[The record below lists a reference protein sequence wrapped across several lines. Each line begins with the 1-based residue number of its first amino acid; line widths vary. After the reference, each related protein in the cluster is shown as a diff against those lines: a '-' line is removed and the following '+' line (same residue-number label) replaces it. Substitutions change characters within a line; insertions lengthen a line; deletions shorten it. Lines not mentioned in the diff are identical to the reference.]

1 MSMGFASDWLEKRA
15 VFPEFINEAPHAN
28 TGIIVIVPAYNEP
41 GIAVMLDSLLFCDKP
56 ACEVEVI
63 IVVNAPSDA
72 NADSIRNNEDCIKN
86 IEGWKKRNQDCFFQL
101 FSLNIVKPDFRDW
114 GVGLARKTG
123 MDEAVRRFN
132 RIGKSDGV
140 IVNLDADCLV
150 AKNYLVSLNNELLIN
165 SQRSA
170 CSIYFEH
177 QRGNDDRLDEF
188 ITWYELHLRYFLQG
202 IKFAGFPF
210 AFHTVGSSIAVKA
223 ISYIKAGGMNRRQAG
238 EDFYFIQKL
247 VPAGGY
253 FSLSTTVVYPSA
265 RASSRVPFGTGATI
279 SRLTADKSVE
289 LLSYNVQAFKELHSL
304 FSSIESFFMS
314 GDQDVESGYYNLPHG
329 FRSFIDINEWTEKIA
344 ELKGNTSG
352 LQSFRKRFFG
362 WFNMFKIVKY
372 LNLVHQNTFTKVSI
386 SKSAGEL
393 INVLG
398 LNYNSTDPGE
408 LLGFYRA
415 LEKNT

>member
-1 MSMGFASDWLEKRA
+1 MGFASDWLEKRA

-28 TGIIVIVPAYNEP
+28 TGIIVIVPAYNEL
-41 GIAVMLDSLLFCDKP
+41 GIEVMLDSLLLCDKP
-56 ACEVEVI
+56 QCEVDVI

-72 NADSIRNNEDCIKN
+72 CAEIISNNEDCVKN
-86 IEGWKKRNQDCFFQL
+86 IEGWKKRNHDCFFRL
-101 FSLNIVKPDFRDW
+101 FSFNIQKPDFRDW

-132 RIGKSDGV
+132 QIGRPDGV

-150 AKNYLVSLNNELLIN
+150 AKNYFVSINNELLIN

-177 QRGNDDRLDEF
+177 QKGNDDRLDEF
-188 ITWYELHLRYFLQG
+188 ITWYELHLRFFLQG

-253 FSLSTTVVYPSA
+253 FALNTTVVYPSA
-265 RASSRVPFGTGATI
+265 RVSSRVPFGTGATI
-279 SRLTADKSVE
+279 SRLNAEKSPE
-289 LLSYNVQAFKELHSL
+289 LLSYNVQAFIDLHYL
-304 FSSIESFFMS
+304 FSSIESFFTS
-314 GDQDVESGYYNLPHG
+314 DDHEIESGYSRLPDG
-329 FRSFIDINEWTEKIA
+329 LRSFIDIDDWKEKIA

-372 LNLVHQNTFTKVSI
+372 LNLVHQNTFNKVNI
-386 SKSAGEL
+386 TKSAGEL
-393 INVLG
+393 LKVLG
-398 LNYNSTDPGE
+398 SNFQSDDPE
-408 LLGFYRA
+408 KLLTFYRA
-415 LEKNT
+415 LEKNS

>member
-1 MSMGFASDWLEKRA
+1 MGFASDWLEKRA
-15 VFPEFINEAPHAN
+15 VFPEFITEAPHAN
-28 TGIIVIVPAYNEP
+28 TGIIVVVPAYNEP
-41 GIAVMLDSLLFCDKP
+41 GIAVMLDSLLLCDKP

-72 NADSIRNNEDCIKN
+72 GSESLSNNEDCLKN
-86 IEGWKKRNQDCFFQL
+86 IVSWKKHNPHCFFRL
-101 FSLNIVKPDFRDW
+101 YSLNIVKPDFRDW

-132 RIGKSDGV
+132 RIGSPEGV

-150 AKNYLVSLNNELLIN
+150 AKNYLVSINNELLIN

-177 QRGNDDRLDEF
+177 QKGNDDRLNEY
-188 ITWYELHLRYFLQG
+188 ITWYELHLRYFLQA

-210 AFHTVGSSIAVKA
+210 AFHTVGSSIAVKS
-223 ISYIKAGGMNRRQAG
+223 ISYVKAGGMNRRQAG

-253 FSLSTTVVYPSA
+253 FAHNTTVVYPSA

-279 SRLTADKSVE
+279 SRLTAEKSAE
-289 LLSYNVQAFKELHSL
+289 LLSYNVQAFTDLHCL
-304 FSSIESFFMS
+304 FRSVESFFLS
-314 GDQDVESGYYNLPHG
+314 DDQDIESGYYKLPVSIK
-329 FRSFIDINEWTEKIA
+329 SFIDVTEWNEKVT
-344 ELKGNTSG
+344 ELKGNTSN
-352 LQSFRKRFFG
+352 LQSFIKRFFG
-362 WFNMFKIVKY
+362 WFNMFKIVKF
-372 LNLVHQNTFTKVSI
+372 LNLVHQNTFNKVSI

-393 INVLG
+393 LILLG
-398 LNYNSTDPGE
+398 YNYHSNDPAE
-408 LLGFYRA
+408 LLSFYRA
-415 LEKNT
+415 LEKNR